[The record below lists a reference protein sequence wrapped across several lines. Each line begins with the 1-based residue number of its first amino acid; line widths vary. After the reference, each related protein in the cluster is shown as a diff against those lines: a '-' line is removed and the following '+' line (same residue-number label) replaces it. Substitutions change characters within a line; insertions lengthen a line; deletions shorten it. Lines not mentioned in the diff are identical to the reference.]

1 MPPAPG
7 PAPLP
12 RPSLTARR
20 KAETQLEIARTAAT
34 LFAERGTAVTADEIA
49 RASGVALRTFYR
61 YFRTKEEAVV
71 PLLAA
76 GVREWVDD
84 LAASPAGPDAP
95 PVCEALERAARRA
108 LTPADAPAAE
118 SLRRTRGLLR
128 AMPGDPALRAVWHRV
143 HHDAEEALMPVL
155 ERLTGAG
162 SLEVRLAAAA
172 ANTAMRVAV
181 EQWAAGDE
189 PPDGPRGPAELVARS
204 MRALTA
210 GMPELTGARGPA
222 GSRGRAGAEKSG
234 RTARGRRGDGRAGT
248 EKPGR

>member
-1 MPPAPG
+1 MPSVSE

-20 KAETQLEIARTAAT
+20 KAETRLEIARTAAA
-34 LFAERGTAVTADEIA
+34 LFAERGAAVTADEIA

-71 PLLAA
+71 PLLAG
-76 GVREWVDD
+76 GVREWVDE
-84 LAASPAGPDAP
+84 LTAAPAAPDAP
-95 PVCEALERAARRA
+95 PVCEVLERAARRA

-118 SLRRTRGLLR
+118 SLRLTRGLLR

-143 HHDAEEALMPVL
+143 HHDAEEALVPVL

-162 SLEVRLAAAA
+162 PLEVRLAAAA
-172 ANTAMRVAV
+172 ANSALRVAV

-189 PPDGPRGPAELVARS
+189 PPDGPRGPAALVARS

-210 GMPELTGARGPA
+210 GMPELTGVH
-222 GSRGRAGAEKSG
+222 GRAGTRGRGANETSG
-234 RTARGRRGDGRAGT
+234 RTARGRRGDGPAGT
-248 EKPGR
+248 GKPGR